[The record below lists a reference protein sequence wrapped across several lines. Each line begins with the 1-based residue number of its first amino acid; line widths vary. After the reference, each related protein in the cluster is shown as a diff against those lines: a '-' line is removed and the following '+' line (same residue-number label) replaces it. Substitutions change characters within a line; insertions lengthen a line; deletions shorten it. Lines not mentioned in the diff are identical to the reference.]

1 MFIRTNPK
9 GEVYR
14 DLIDL
19 AFEIC
24 DTFIL
29 VVRNDI
35 STTENVDYVLE
46 KLNPS
51 LKEVKKQFQWAS
63 IIVCSDISAS
73 VYYYHTD
80 DNAKK
85 ILKESA
91 NSLHQWVQPNLP
103 EDLSFIKNN
112 ELWLSNTAHEY
123 ESYILTD
130 DSEEILKIWN
140 IKGLDIQ
147 FS

>member
-9 GEVYR
+9 DQVYR

-19 AFEIC
+19 AFEVC

-35 STTENVDYVLE
+35 SINDNVNYILE
-46 KLNPS
+46 QLEPY
-51 LKEVKKQFQWAS
+51 LKEVKKQLQWPGTTILGDMPAL
-63 IIVCSDISAS
+63 
-73 VYYYHTD
+73 VYYFNA
-80 DNAKK
+80 DNGAKK
-85 ILKESA
+85 VLKEST

-103 EDLSFIKNN
+103 EDLSFMKKHEI
-112 ELWLSNTAHEY
+112 WLANTSHEY

-130 DSEEILKIWN
+130 DDNEILRLWE
-140 IKGLDIQ
+140 IKGLDID